1 MLSCTEEF
9 AATSFQVNRFT
20 LVMKSYH
27 YSDEVVSLRWWNF
40 IILVKRLTWRCKS
53 MK

>member
-20 LVMKSYH
+20 LVMK
-27 YSDEVVSLRWWNF
+27 
-40 IILVKRLTWRCKS
+40 
-53 MK
+53 